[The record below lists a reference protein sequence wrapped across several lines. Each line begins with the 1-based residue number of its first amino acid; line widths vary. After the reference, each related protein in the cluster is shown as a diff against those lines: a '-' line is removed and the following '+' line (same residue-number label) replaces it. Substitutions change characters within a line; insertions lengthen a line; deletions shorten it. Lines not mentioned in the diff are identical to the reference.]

1 MSFADTIKG
10 PADEEKAKHAPILDI
25 IKGHGKEDN
34 DFVRVVVGKE
44 VAHPN
49 TVEHYIKWVELY
61 GTTKEGGIVN
71 LGRMD
76 FEAAQTNPIATF
88 HISNIDN
95 FKSFCALECCNIHGV
110 WQNCIEV

>member
-1 MSFADTIKG
+1 VDFTDKIKG
-10 PADEEKAKHAPILDI
+10 KKDEGKEKHVPVLDI

-44 VAHPN
+44 VPHPN
-49 TVEHYIKWVELY
+49 TAEHYIKWVELY
-61 GTTKEGGIVN
+61 GITKEGSTVN

-76 FEAAQTNPIATF
+76 FEAVRTNPIATF
-88 HISNIDN
+88 HINNIDD
-95 FKSFCALECCNIHGV
+95 FKEFCALECCNIHGV